1 MLSCSLI
8 IMAVVLTH
16 AVAWGDEKSHRKAAE
31 NLLIVTNVDKSL
43 PKIVEQ
49 VLASQLQ
56 QNPQLTP
63 YRDVMQRF
71 LNKYM
76 HWESLK
82 EDVMTA
88 YTQEF
93 TEPELKQLTAF
104 YKTPLGQKA
113 VEKMPQLLFI
123 GGQIGMR
130 RVQANEAELRQ
141 MIEAEGKKAVTAW
154 RRLTLYPPL
163 FSIDPLR
170 RRMLLDQCVRPL
182 SDTWSPTDGAVRQRY
197 ARLVRLP
204 VSVCRLYTQ

>member
-8 IMAVVLTH
+8 VMAVVLTH
-16 AVAWGDEKSHRKAAE
+16 TVAVGDDKSHRKAAE
-31 NLLIVTNVDKSL
+31 TLLIMTNVDKSL
-43 PKIVEQ
+43 PKMVEQ

-63 YRDVMQRF
+63 YREVMQRF

-76 HWESLK
+76 NWESLK
-82 EDVMTA
+82 EEVMTA

-113 VEKMPQLLFI
+113 VEKMPKLLFI

-141 MIEAEGKKAVTAW
+141 MIEAESKK
-154 RRLTLYPPL
+154 P
-163 FSIDPLR
+163 
-170 RRMLLDQCVRPL
+170 
-182 SDTWSPTDGAVRQRY
+182 
-197 ARLVRLP
+197 
-204 VSVCRLYTQ
+204 

>member
-76 HWESLK
+76 NWESLK
-82 EDVMTA
+82 DEIITA

-93 TEPELKQLTAF
+93 TEQELKQLTEF
-104 YKTPLGQKA
+104 YKTPLGKKA
-113 VEKMPQLLFI
+113 VEKMPKLIFI

-141 MIEAEGKKAVTAW
+141 MIEAEGKK
-154 RRLTLYPPL
+154 
-163 FSIDPLR
+163 
-170 RRMLLDQCVRPL
+170 Q
-182 SDTWSPTDGAVRQRY
+182 
-197 ARLVRLP
+197 
-204 VSVCRLYTQ
+204 

>member
-8 IMAVVLTH
+8 VMAVVLTH
-16 AVAWGDEKSHRKAAE
+16 TVAVGDDKSHRKAAE
-31 NLLIVTNVDKSL
+31 TLLIVTNVDKSL
-43 PKIVEQ
+43 PKMVEQ

-63 YRDVMQRF
+63 YREVMQRF

-76 HWESLK
+76 NWESLK
-82 EDVMTA
+82 EEVMTA

-113 VEKMPQLLFI
+113 VEKMPKLLFI

-141 MIEAEGKKAVTAW
+141 MIEAESKK
-154 RRLTLYPPL
+154 P
-163 FSIDPLR
+163 
-170 RRMLLDQCVRPL
+170 
-182 SDTWSPTDGAVRQRY
+182 
-197 ARLVRLP
+197 
-204 VSVCRLYTQ
+204 

>member
-8 IMAVVLTH
+8 VMAVVLTH
-16 AVAWGDEKSHRKAAE
+16 TVAVGDDKSHRKAAE
-31 NLLIVTNVDKSL
+31 TLLIMTNVDKSL
-43 PKIVEQ
+43 PKMVEQ

-63 YRDVMQRF
+63 YREVMQRF

-76 HWESLK
+76 NWESLK
-82 EDVMTA
+82 EEVMTA

-113 VEKMPQLLFI
+113 VEKMPKLRFI

-141 MIEAEGKKAVTAW
+141 MIEAESKK
-154 RRLTLYPPL
+154 P
-163 FSIDPLR
+163 
-170 RRMLLDQCVRPL
+170 
-182 SDTWSPTDGAVRQRY
+182 
-197 ARLVRLP
+197 
-204 VSVCRLYTQ
+204 

>member
-63 YRDVMQRF
+63 YREVIQRF

-104 YKTPLGQKA
+104 YKTLLGQKA
-113 VEKMPQLLFI
+113 VEKMPKLLFI

-130 RVQANEAELRQ
+130 RVQANEAEFRQ
-141 MIEAEGKKAVTAW
+141 MIEAEGKK
-154 RRLTLYPPL
+154 
-163 FSIDPLR
+163 
-170 RRMLLDQCVRPL
+170 Q
-182 SDTWSPTDGAVRQRY
+182 
-197 ARLVRLP
+197 
-204 VSVCRLYTQ
+204 

>member
-1 MLSCSLI
+1 MRTILYCSLI
-8 IMAVVLTH
+8 MMAVVLNH
-16 AVAWGDEKSHRKAAE
+16 AVALGDAKSLRKAAE
-31 NLLIVTNVDKSL
+31 TLLIVTNVDKNL

-76 HWESLK
+76 NWESLK
-82 EDVMTA
+82 EEIITA

-93 TEPELKQLTAF
+93 TEQELKQLTEF
-104 YKTPLGQKA
+104 YKTPLGKKA
-113 VEKMPQLLFI
+113 VEKMPKLIFI

-141 MIEAEGKKAVTAW
+141 MIEAEGKK
-154 RRLTLYPPL
+154 
-163 FSIDPLR
+163 
-170 RRMLLDQCVRPL
+170 Q
-182 SDTWSPTDGAVRQRY
+182 
-197 ARLVRLP
+197 
-204 VSVCRLYTQ
+204 

>member
-1 MLSCSLI
+1 MLSCYLI

-16 AVAWGDEKSHRKAAE
+16 AVAVGDEKSHRKAAE
-31 NLLIVTNVDKSL
+31 TLLIVTNVDKSL

-56 QNPQLTP
+56 QNPQLAP
-63 YRDVMQRF
+63 YREIMQRF

-76 HWESLK
+76 NWESLK

-113 VEKMPQLLFI
+113 VEKMPKLLFI

-141 MIEAEGKKAVTAW
+141 MIEEERKK
-154 RRLTLYPPL
+154 P
-163 FSIDPLR
+163 
-170 RRMLLDQCVRPL
+170 
-182 SDTWSPTDGAVRQRY
+182 
-197 ARLVRLP
+197 
-204 VSVCRLYTQ
+204 

>member
-1 MLSCSLI
+1 MRTMLSCYLI

-16 AVAWGDEKSHRKAAE
+16 AVAVGDEKSHRKAAE
-31 NLLIVTNVDKSL
+31 TLLIVTNVDKSL

-56 QNPQLTP
+56 QNPQLAP
-63 YRDVMQRF
+63 YREIMQRF

-76 HWESLK
+76 NWESLK

-113 VEKMPQLLFI
+113 VEKMPKLLFI

-141 MIEAEGKKAVTAW
+141 MIEEERKK
-154 RRLTLYPPL
+154 P
-163 FSIDPLR
+163 
-170 RRMLLDQCVRPL
+170 
-182 SDTWSPTDGAVRQRY
+182 
-197 ARLVRLP
+197 
-204 VSVCRLYTQ
+204 

>member
-1 MLSCSLI
+1 MIRTMLSCSLI
-8 IMAVVLTH
+8 VMAVVLTH
-16 AVAWGDEKSHRKAAE
+16 TVAVGDDKSHRKAAE
-31 NLLIVTNVDKSL
+31 TLLIMTNVDKSL
-43 PKIVEQ
+43 PKMVEQ

-63 YRDVMQRF
+63 YREVMQRF

-76 HWESLK
+76 NWESLK
-82 EDVMTA
+82 EEVMTA

-113 VEKMPQLLFI
+113 VEKMPKLLFI

-141 MIEAEGKKAVTAW
+141 MIEAESKK
-154 RRLTLYPPL
+154 P
-163 FSIDPLR
+163 
-170 RRMLLDQCVRPL
+170 
-182 SDTWSPTDGAVRQRY
+182 
-197 ARLVRLP
+197 
-204 VSVCRLYTQ
+204 

>member
-16 AVAWGDEKSHRKAAE
+16 AVAWGDEKSHRQAAE

-113 VEKMPQLLFI
+113 VEKMPKLLFI

-141 MIEAEGKKAVTAW
+141 MIEAEGKK
-154 RRLTLYPPL
+154 
-163 FSIDPLR
+163 
-170 RRMLLDQCVRPL
+170 Q
-182 SDTWSPTDGAVRQRY
+182 
-197 ARLVRLP
+197 
-204 VSVCRLYTQ
+204 

>member
-113 VEKMPQLLFI
+113 VEKMPKLLFI

-141 MIEAEGKKAVTAW
+141 MIEAEGKK
-154 RRLTLYPPL
+154 
-163 FSIDPLR
+163 
-170 RRMLLDQCVRPL
+170 Q
-182 SDTWSPTDGAVRQRY
+182 
-197 ARLVRLP
+197 
-204 VSVCRLYTQ
+204 

>member
-1 MLSCSLI
+1 MRTMLSCYLI

-16 AVAWGDEKSHRKAAE
+16 AVAVGDEKSHRKAAE
-31 NLLIVTNVDKSL
+31 TLLIVTNVDKSL

-56 QNPQLTP
+56 QNPQLAP
-63 YRDVMQRF
+63 YREIMQRF

-76 HWESLK
+76 NWESLK

-93 TEPELKQLTAF
+93 TEPEIKQLTAF

-113 VEKMPQLLFI
+113 VEKMPKLLFI

-141 MIEAEGKKAVTAW
+141 MIEEERKK
-154 RRLTLYPPL
+154 P
-163 FSIDPLR
+163 
-170 RRMLLDQCVRPL
+170 
-182 SDTWSPTDGAVRQRY
+182 
-197 ARLVRLP
+197 
-204 VSVCRLYTQ
+204 